1 MLEIE
6 ESDRKYGDYEFSVE
20 VDGRHYW
27 IRKYPV
33 SQVMVPSYNQEAL
46 RSCRICTR

>member
-6 ESDRKYGDYEFSVE
+6 ESDRKHGDYEFSVE
-20 VDGRHYW
+20 VRHYS